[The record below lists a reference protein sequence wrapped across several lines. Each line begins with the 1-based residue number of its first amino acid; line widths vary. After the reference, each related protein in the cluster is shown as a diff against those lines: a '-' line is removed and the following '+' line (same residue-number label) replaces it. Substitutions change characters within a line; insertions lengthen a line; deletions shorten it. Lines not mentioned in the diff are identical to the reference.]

1 MAKKDRPPN
10 DRTSYVR
17 NPNYNE
23 YQVRLDERSRR
34 IKENRRAELEDEEEE
49 DE

>member
-1 MAKKDRPPN
+1 MAKKDRTPN
-10 DRTSYVR
+10 VTY
-17 NPNYNE
+17 PNYNE
-23 YQVRLDERSRR
+23 YQARLDERSRR